1 MTCWWQR
8 GGTSGGCAQDTVE
21 APVGFGCNSGNGMEL
36 ARLMAGS
43 AGCWV
48 PCVAPSSLIGLSND
62 GVSMPT
68 TWLSNFSIGSKEARQ
83 QTPRARRT
91 STTDMMIGTVR
102 PVAHAS
108 ATTMIQVVLL
118 CSVRCSVWWALL
130 LRLLLLAPPLWL
142 LPWLLL
148 LLLL

>member
-1 MTCWWQR
+1 MTDR
-8 GGTSGGCAQDTVE
+8 
-21 APVGFGCNSGNGMEL
+21 
-36 ARLMAGS
+36 
-43 AGCWV
+43 
-48 PCVAPSSLIGLSND
+48 
-62 GVSMPT
+62 
-68 TWLSNFSIGSKEARQ
+68 
-83 QTPRARRT
+83 
-91 STTDMMIGTVR
+91 TVR